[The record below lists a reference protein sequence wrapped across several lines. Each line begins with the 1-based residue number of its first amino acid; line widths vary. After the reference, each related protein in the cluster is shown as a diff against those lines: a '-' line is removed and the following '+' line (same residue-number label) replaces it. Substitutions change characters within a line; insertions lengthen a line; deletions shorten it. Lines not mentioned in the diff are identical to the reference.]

1 MTALAI
7 VQSQECDTLRRV
19 FKAKS
24 WSLTI
29 ADTVSHGLSGEFGA
43 GPVIVILD
51 RDLASPDWRPAVR
64 QFSSPPKSA
73 WVILASRVID
83 DYLWEE
89 VIQQGGYDVLAKPFQ
104 EAELIRTLEFAW
116 RIAGLGGRRTAALE
130 RRC

>member
-19 FKAKS
+19 FQAKS

-29 ADTVSHGLSGEFGA
+29 ADTVSHGLSADFSSS
-43 GPVIVILD
+43 PVIVILD
-51 RDLASPDWRPAVR
+51 RDLASPDWRPSVR
-64 QFSSPPKSA
+64 QFASQPNSA
-73 WVILASRVID
+73 CVILASRVID

-104 EAELIRTLEFAW
+104 EAELIRIMEFGWAHCK
-116 RIAGLGGRRTAALE
+116 AMQALHLLGT
-130 RRC
+130 